1 MFSVSARQ
9 KVISDFEH
17 AISVG
22 EQKNR
27 FPWAEKGMGGGGSVD
42 SEYKQCFE
50 ILTVNRRREWWTS
63 FTLPIPLEE
72 VRKRGIF
79 KEELKIQ
86 REFN

>member
-1 MFSVSARQ
+1 
-9 KVISDFEH
+9 
-17 AISVG
+17 
-22 EQKNR
+22 
-27 FPWAEKGMGGGGSVD
+27 MGGGGSVD

-50 ILTVNRRREWWTS
+50 ILTVNRRREGWTS